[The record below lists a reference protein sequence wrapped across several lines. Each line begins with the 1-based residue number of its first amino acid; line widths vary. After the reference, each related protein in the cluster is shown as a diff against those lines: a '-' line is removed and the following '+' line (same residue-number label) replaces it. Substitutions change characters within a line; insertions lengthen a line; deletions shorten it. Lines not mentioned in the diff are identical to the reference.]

1 VDVFIPVAVVAVPMI
16 LATSYEMD
24 DFVGAYAAFGQN
36 LMKRSDNTYLKRG
49 S

>member
-1 VDVFIPVAVVAVPMI
+1 VAVVAVPMI
-16 LATSYEMD
+16 LATRYGMD
-24 DFVGAYAAFGQN
+24 DFVGAYAVFGQN